1 MCNFEWVFVY
11 HMNHTF
17 NQLIKMTYSNTDFN
31 NKTILITGGAG
42 FIGSNLAFY
51 FQENY
56 PDSQVVVF
64 DCFRSEATFAN
75 GNLQSFGHYK
85 NLIGFT
91 GDVVCGNINSKADLA
106 LLDDYKFDYMFH
118 QAAISDTR
126 VYDQEIVMQ
135 TNVNSFYDL
144 LNKAK
149 DDDAVMVY
157 ASSAA
162 TYGSL
167 PSPQTVGTES
177 PENPYGFSKY
187 AMDQIAHRYSR
198 ENPNMTIVGL
208 RFFNVYGPREYY
220 KAKTSSMVIQLGH
233 QILKGNAPRLFEGSD
248 QILRDFIN
256 IEDVVQANIK
266 ACKPKENGTYNV
278 GTGIPRSFQDIADIL
293 QKELGTN
300 LGTEYFINPYDGY
313 QMHTQADI
321 STSQTNLGFEPVVSL
336 EEGIKAYI
344 SDIKRLHGTDI
355 S

>member
-1 MCNFEWVFVY
+1 M
-11 HMNHTF
+11 
-17 NQLIKMTYSNTDFN
+17 IYSNTNFD

-51 FQENY
+51 FQNNY
-56 PDSQVVVF
+56 PDSHVVIF
-64 DCFRSEATFAN
+64 DCFRSAATFSN

-149 DDDAVMVY
+149 DDHAVMVY

-167 PSPQTVGTES
+167 PSPQTVGFEA

-187 AMDQIAHRYSR
+187 MMDQIVLIA
-198 ENPNMTIVGL
+198 IVV
-208 RFFNVYGPREYY
+208 R
-220 KAKTSSMVIQLGH
+220 
-233 QILKGNAPRLFEGSD
+233 IL
-248 QILRDFIN
+248 I
-256 IEDVVQANIK
+256 
-266 ACKPKENGTYNV
+266 
-278 GTGIPRSFQDIADIL
+278 
-293 QKELGTN
+293 
-300 LGTEYFINPYDGY
+300 
-313 QMHTQADI
+313 
-321 STSQTNLGFEPVVSL
+321 
-336 EEGIKAYI
+336 
-344 SDIKRLHGTDI
+344 
-355 S
+355 

>member
-1 MCNFEWVFVY
+1 
-11 HMNHTF
+11 
-17 NQLIKMTYSNTDFN
+17 MTYTDTNFN
-31 NKTILITGGAG
+31 DKTILITGGAG

-56 PDSQVVVF
+56 PNSHVVIF

-91 GDVVCGNINSKADLA
+91 GDIVCGNINNKADLA
-106 LLDDYKFDYMFH
+106 LLSDYKFDYMFH

-144 LNKAK
+144 LEIAK
-149 DDDAVMVY
+149 EDGAIMVY

-167 PSPQTVGTES
+167 PSPQTVGKEN

-187 AMDQIAHRYSR
+187 MMDQIAFRYAD
-198 ENPNMTIVGL
+198 ENPDMTIVGL

-233 QILKGNAPRLFEGSD
+233 QILNGKAPRLFEGSD

-256 IEDVVQANIK
+256 IDDVIQANIK
-266 ACKPKENGTYNV
+266 ACTPKQNGVYNV
-278 GTGIPRSFQDIADIL
+278 GTGEPRSFQDIADIL

-300 LGTEYFINPYDGY
+300 LGTEYFPNPYDGY
-313 QMHTQADI
+313 QMHTRADI
-321 STSQTNLGFEPVVSL
+321 NTSQVNLDFEPKVSL

-344 SDIKRLHGTDI
+344 ADIKRLYGTDI
-355 S
+355 T

>member
-1 MCNFEWVFVY
+1 MV
-11 HMNHTF
+11 
-17 NQLIKMTYSNTDFN
+17 YSNTNFN

-51 FQENY
+51 FQDNY
-56 PDSQVVVF
+56 PDSNVVIF
-64 DCFRSEATFAN
+64 DCFRSEAIFSN

-91 GDVVCGNINSKADLA
+91 GDVVCGNINSKSDLA
-106 LLDDYKFDYMFH
+106 LLDDYQFDYIFH

-144 LNKAK
+144 LDKAK
-149 DDDAVMVY
+149 ADNSVMVY

-167 PSPQTVGTES
+167 PSPQTVGKEN

-187 AMDQIAHRYSR
+187 AMDQIAYRYSR
-198 ENPNMTIVGL
+198 ENPDMTIVGL
-208 RFFNVYGPREYY
+208 KFFNVYGPREYY

-233 QILKGNAPRLFEGSD
+233 QILDGKAPRLFEGSD

-266 ACKPKENGTYNV
+266 ACQPKENGTYNI
-278 GTGIPRSFQDIADIL
+278 GTGEPRSFQDIADIL
-293 QKELGTN
+293 QNELDTN
-300 LGTEYFINPYDGY
+300 LGTEYFPNPYDGY

-321 STSQTNLGFEPVVSL
+321 TTSKENLGFNPVISL

-344 SDIKRLHGTDI
+344 PEIKRLHGTDI